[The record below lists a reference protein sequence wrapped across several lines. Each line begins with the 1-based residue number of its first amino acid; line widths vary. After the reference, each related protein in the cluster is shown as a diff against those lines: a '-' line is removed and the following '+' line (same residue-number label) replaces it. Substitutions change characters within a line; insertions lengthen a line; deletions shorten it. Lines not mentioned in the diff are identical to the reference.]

1 MCVYCIISVST
12 QAHSKILLG
21 TRKLSKRSAP
31 PASIASLAFF
41 YLFQV
46 IQDCKT
52 ILNNPKIKIC
62 NIKPILDTKD
72 VKVRFI
78 DVK

>member
-1 MCVYCIISVST
+1 MNVST
-12 QAHSKILLG
+12 KAHSKILLG

-46 IQDCKT
+46 IKDCKT

-62 NIKPILDTKD
+62 NIKTILDTKD
-72 VKVRFI
+72 VKIRFV
-78 DVK
+78 DFK